1 MQIFIMSKIIIYIH
15 RKTGGLEEKSITY
28 DEWKQIQGLLFGL
41 LYDLGQITSNLWA
54 TISISV
60 KLDKKHQPSPPL
72 TWSCETKIRNHEV
85 YINF

>member
-1 MQIFIMSKIIIYIH
+1 MQIFIMNKIIIYIH
-15 RKTGGLEEKSITY
+15 KKTGGLEEKSITY

-72 TWSCETKIRNHEV
+72 TWSCKTKIRNHEV

>member
-1 MQIFIMSKIIIYIH
+1 MQIFIMNKKIIIYIH
-15 RKTGGLEEKSITY
+15 KKTGGLEEKSITY

-72 TWSCETKIRNHEV
+72 LTWSCRQIETMK
-85 YINF
+85 